1 MEIALLKQTSIGTR
15 LASGFGLVV
24 LLLAAVAILSVM
36 RLKEGA
42 TITDEIV
49 NDRHVKVTLALEIK
63 NDVNA
68 VARHLRNAVL
78 APTSEDRKTFIDKV
92 NEAANHSAERLRK
105 LDAMINNTVARDIF
119 TRMTAARAA
128 NVEVRSR
135 IQKLI
140 EAGERNQAVD
150 LLFAEGIPKQT
161 AYFAELDKMASF
173 QRDVMTTIGKNSIE
187 RADSGAAF
195 VSTMSVCAVLLALV
209 VGTVITRG
217 LLKELGGE
225 PGYAADIVKSIA
237 ARDLTVSVDTRP
249 NDRHSMLAA
258 VRGMREDLVN
268 AVAEI
273 RTGTETI
280 AAASQQIASGNAD
293 LSARTEEQASSLEE
307 TASSM
312 EELTSTVKQ
321 NADNAQQANQLA
333 LAASDIALKGGAV
346 VAEVVHTMGAINTS
360 AKQIADIIGVI
371 DSIAFQTNIL
381 ALNAAVEAARAG
393 EQGRGFAVV
402 ASEVRNLAQ
411 RSATAA
417 KEIKALID
425 NSVGEIETGSKLVE
439 QAGATT
445 REVVEAIQ
453 RVTSLMGEISAASL
467 EQTAGIDQVNRAI
480 SQMDQVTQQNAA
492 LVEEAAAASESL
504 QEQAEKL
511 AFVVGQ
517 FQLPGQRSTLP
528 SLTAA
533 VPAHP
538 VFNLGRDHRSS
549 VASISNG

>member
-1 MEIALLKQTSIGTR
+1 MEIALRKQTSIGTR
-15 LASGFGLVV
+15 LVSGFGLVV

-36 RLKEGA
+36 RLREGA
-42 TITDEIV
+42 RITDEIV
-49 NDRHVKVTLALEIK
+49 NDRHVKVALALEIK
-63 NDVNA
+63 SDVNA
-68 VARHLRNAVL
+68 VARNLRNAVL
-78 APTSEDRKTFIDKV
+78 AETPEDRKIFIDKT
-92 NEAANHSAERLRK
+92 NEAASSSAERLRK
-105 LDAMINNTVARDIF
+105 LDTMVKAAEAREIF
-119 TRMTAARAA
+119 TRMTAARDA
-128 NVEVRSR
+128 NVEVRGR

-140 EAGERNQAVD
+140 EAGERKQAVD
-150 LLFAEGIPKQT
+150 LLFTEGIPKQT
-161 AYFAELDKMASF
+161 AYFAELDKMAAF
-173 QRDVMTTIGKNSIE
+173 QQDLMSSIGKSSIE
-187 RADSGAAF
+187 RAGTGAAF
-195 VSTMSVCAVLLALV
+195 VSTMAVCAVLLAIG
-209 VGTVITRG
+209 VGIVITRG

-225 PGYAADIVKSIA
+225 PAYAADIVKSIA
-237 ARDLTVSVDTRP
+237 ARDLAVEVETRP
-249 NDRHSMLAA
+249 HDRDSMLAA
-258 VRGMREDLVN
+258 VRGMREDLVS

-273 RTGTETI
+273 RSGTETI
-280 AAASQQIASGNAD
+280 AAAAQQIASGNAD

-333 LAASDIALKGGAV
+333 LAASDMALKGGAV
-346 VAEVVHTMGAINTS
+346 VAEVEHTMGAINAS

-371 DSIAFQTNIL
+371 DGIAFQTNIL

-417 KEIKALID
+417 KEIKVLID
-425 NSVGEIETGSKLVE
+425 NSVGEIETGSRLVE
-439 QAGATT
+439 QAGMTT
-445 REVVEAIQ
+445 RDVVDAIQ
-453 RVTSLMGEISAASL
+453 RVTNLMGEISAASL

-511 AFVVGQ
+511 ALVVGQ
-517 FQLPGQRSTLP
+517 FKLPGQHP
-528 SLTAA
+528 AA
-533 VPAHP
+533 PA
-538 VFNLGRDHRSS
+538 FSS
-549 VASISNG
+549 AGARPHQARVASIAYG

>member
-1 MEIALLKQTSIGTR
+1 MEMALRKQTSIGTR

-24 LLLAAVAILSVM
+24 LLLAAVAVLSVM
-36 RLKEGA
+36 RLREGA
-42 TITDEIV
+42 RITDEIV
-49 NDRHVKVTLALEIK
+49 NDRHVKVALALEIK
-63 NDVNA
+63 GDVNA
-68 VARHLRNAVL
+68 VARNLRNAAL
-78 APTSEDRKTFIDKV
+78 AETEEDRKLFIDKT
-92 NEAANHSAERLRK
+92 NEAAGSSAERLRK
-105 LDAMINNTVARDIF
+105 LDPMVKEATAREIL

-128 NVEVRSR
+128 NVEVRGR

-140 EAGERNQAVD
+140 EAGERKEAVD
-150 LLFAEGIPKQT
+150 LLFAEGIPRQT
-161 AYFAELDKMASF
+161 AYFAELDKMADF
-173 QRDVMTTIGKNSIE
+173 QQDLMSTIGKTSIE
-187 RADSGAAF
+187 QAGAGAAF
-195 VSTMSVCAVLLALV
+195 VSTMSICAVLLAI
-209 VGTVITRG
+209 GAGIVITRG

-225 PGYAADIVKSIA
+225 PAYAAAIVKNIA
-237 ARDLTVSVDTRP
+237 ARDLTVAVETRP
-249 NDRHSMLAA
+249 HDHDSMLAA
-258 VRGMREDLVN
+258 VRGMREDLAG

-273 RTGTETI
+273 RSGTETI

-333 LAASDIALKGGAV
+333 LAASDMALKGGAV
-346 VAEVVHTMGAINTS
+346 VAEVEHTMGAINAS

-371 DSIAFQTNIL
+371 DGIAFQTNIL

-417 KEIKALID
+417 KEIKVLID
-425 NSVGEIETGSKLVE
+425 NSVGEIETGSRLVE
-439 QAGATT
+439 QAGMTT
-445 REVVEAIQ
+445 RDVVDAIQ
-453 RVTSLMGEISAASL
+453 RVTNLMGEISAASL

-511 AFVVGQ
+511 ALVVGQ
-517 FQLPGQRSTLP
+517 FKLPGQHP
-528 SLTAA
+528 AA
-533 VPAHP
+533 PA
-538 VFNLGRDHRSS
+538 FSS
-549 VASISNG
+549 AGARPHQARVASIAYG

>member
-1 MEIALLKQTSIGTR
+1 MEMALRKQTSIGTR

-42 TITDEIV
+42 RVTDEIV
-49 NDRHVKVTLALEIK
+49 NDRHAKVALALEIK
-63 NDVNA
+63 GDVNA
-68 VARHLRNAVL
+68 VARNLRNAAL
-78 APTSEDRKTFIDKV
+78 AETAEDRKLFIDKT
-92 NEAANHSAERLRK
+92 NEAASSSAERLRK
-105 LDAMINNTVARDIF
+105 LDPMVKAAGAREIF

-128 NVEVRSR
+128 NVEVRGR

-140 EAGERNQAVD
+140 EAGARKEAVD

-161 AYFAELDKMASF
+161 AYFAELDKMAAF
-173 QRDVMTTIGKNSIE
+173 QQDLMATIGKTSIE
-187 RADSGAAF
+187 QAGAGAAF
-195 VSTMSVCAVLLALV
+195 VSTMSICAVLLAI
-209 VGTVITRG
+209 GAGIVITRG

-225 PGYAADIVKSIA
+225 PAYAAAIVKSIA
-237 ARDLTVSVDTRP
+237 ARDLTVAVATRP
-249 NDRHSMLAA
+249 HDHDSMLAA
-258 VRGMREDLVN
+258 VRGMREDLAG

-273 RTGTETI
+273 RSGTETI

-333 LAASDIALKGGAV
+333 LAASDMALKGGAV
-346 VAEVVHTMGAINTS
+346 VAEVEHTMGAINAS

-371 DSIAFQTNIL
+371 DGIAFQTNIL

-417 KEIKALID
+417 KEIKVLID
-425 NSVGEIETGSKLVE
+425 NSVGEIETGSRLVE
-439 QAGATT
+439 QAGTTT
-445 REVVEAIQ
+445 RDVVDAIQ
-453 RVTSLMGEISAASL
+453 RVTNLMGEISAASL

-511 AFVVGQ
+511 ALVVGQ
-517 FQLPGQRSTLP
+517 FKLPGQHP
-528 SLTAA
+528 AA
-533 VPAHP
+533 PAFSSAGAWPHQA
-538 VFNLGRDHRSS
+538 S
-549 VASISNG
+549 VASISYG